1 MAQHVAV
8 ETAVEA
14 QRLVHVKD
22 LEGELKSLERDMLD
36 WHADNI
42 ERRKPLNRIKA
53 IISKLRHGEAVLGRQ
68 LLDYRRDW
76 RDTANATNATN
87 TTEAAEAP
95 AAPRRGPFHA
105 IRALFQQRDKSP
117 PAAP

>member
-87 TTEAAEAP
+87 ATEAEAA